1 MAVSTEYRSVDMS
14 DAPQMCQS
22 MSELTLNPHSL
33 NDRKAYVERCIRAG
47 FTSQRF
53 FEQARHEFHSQNDCI
68 SKLMLGWYKATGG
81 KKGKRRKRKG
91 KKQKQ
96 DEANAAA
103 NVVDIAP
110 L

>member
-1 MAVSTEYRSVDMS
+1 
-14 DAPQMCQS
+14 MCQS

-47 FTSQRF
+47 FTSQGF
-53 FEQARHEFHSQNDCI
+53 FEQVRHEFHSENDCI
-68 SKLMLGWYKATGG
+68 SNLMLGWYKATGG
-81 KKGKRRKRKG
+81 KGKRRKRKG

-103 NVVDIAP
+103 NAVDIAP
-110 L
+110 LWAV